1 MTRIMKAGEFK
12 AKCLKVMDEVAE
24 TGETVIIS
32 KHGKPVARLAPIIER
47 SGSLIGFAKGTVKTV
62 GDVISPVVDQGWE
75 REITRHWDEVNGAEP
90 EKK

>member
-47 SGSLIGFAKGTVKTV
+47 SGSLIGFAKGTVKSA
-62 GDVISPVVDQGWE
+62 GDVISPVIDQGWE
-75 REITRHWDEVNGAEP
+75 KEILHRWDEVDREGP